1 MSSAGKSSG
10 PRALRAAVVVD
21 DKLYD
26 EVHQSSPEPVTI
38 GSAIANRFL
47 VFGAGTPRAHKI
59 FDVEDGA
66 YVLDLPDGIKG
77 EISIRG
83 KSTSVSKLRRRQEG
97 KSLRL
102 RLDPSARGKLRLGE
116 CTLLFHFVDPAK
128 VEPKPPFPPDL
139 KPDPRAMFSSLDLAT
154 LGAVLMLLG
163 PIFIYS
169 SVKERDLT
177 IEPEVDE
184 RFLRVMSIPP
194 KKKEEKPPEE
204 EEEDKLLALEEEDK
218 VKEKDEI
225 KVEKMLETNKK
236 FSAEAV
242 AKARGVGV
250 LRALG
255 TYGGEGEGT
264 VFDVIQSTENNIG
277 ELFAMGMT
285 KTISA
290 DGEDVSAYVPGG
302 EGMSAAGAVV
312 GTKGFEV
319 SDDAPELEGLD
330 KQERRIKSS
339 VKASDADV
347 LGDVDKRAVQA
358 TIRRRMS
365 ALQNCYNRALRTNP
379 GLSGKMTYTIA
390 ISVMGAVTSV
400 NVDEDTVRDPSVTSC
415 TVAKIKGWR
424 FPTEGAEEAA
434 EVTFTVVFSGET

>member
-10 PRALRAAVVVD
+10 RRALRAAVVVD

-47 VFGAGTPRAHKI
+47 VFGAGIPRAHTI

-66 YVLDLPDGIKG
+66 YVLDLPDGVKG
-77 EISIRG
+77 ELSIRG

-102 RLDPSARGKLRLGE
+102 RLDSSARGKLRLGE
-116 CTLLFHFVDPAK
+116 CTLLFHFVEPAK

-139 KPDPRAMFSSLDLAT
+139 KADPRTMFSSLDLAT

-184 RFLRVMSIPP
+184 RFLRVMAIPP

-204 EEEDKLLALEEEDK
+204 EEDKLLALEEDDK
-218 VKEKDEI
+218 VKEKKDEI

-264 VFDVIQSTENNIG
+264 VFDVIQSTENNLG

-285 KTISA
+285 KTVGA

-319 SDDAPELEGLD
+319 SDDAPDLEGLD
-330 KQERRIKSS
+330 KQERKIKSS

>member
-1 MSSAGKSSG
+1 MTTAGRTSG
-10 PRALRAAVVVD
+10 RKALRAAVVVD

-26 EVHQSSPEPVTI
+26 EVHQSAPEPITV

-47 VFGAGTPRAHKI
+47 VFGSGTPKTHRL

-66 YVLDLPDGIKG
+66 YVIDLPAGARG
-77 EISIRG
+77 EITLRG
-83 KSTSVSKLRRRQEG
+83 KTTTVSRLRRRQEG
-97 KSLRL
+97 GALRL
-102 RLDPSARGKLRLGE
+102 RLDPSARGKLQLGE

-128 VEPKPPFPPDL
+128 VEPKPPFPADL
-139 KPDPRAMFSSLDLAT
+139 KADPRAMFSSLDLAT

-163 PIFIYS
+163 PLFVYS

-177 IEPEVDE
+177 IEPEIDE
-184 RFLRVMSIPP
+184 RFLRVMAIPP
-194 KKKEEKPPEE
+194 KKKDEPPPE
-204 EEEDKLLALEEEDK
+204 EEEDKLLATEEDDK
-218 VKEKDEI
+218 VKEKKEEI
-225 KVEKMLETNKK
+225 KVDKVVETNKK
-236 FSAEAV
+236 FSSEALE
-242 AKARGVGV
+242 KARGVGV

-264 VFDVIQSTENNIG
+264 VFDVIQSTENNLG

-285 KTISA
+285 KTIDA
-290 DGEDVSAYVPGG
+290 DDGDVSGFVPGG
-302 EGMSAAGAVV
+302 AGVSAVGAAV
-312 GTKGFEV
+312 GTKGFDV
-319 SDDAPELEGLD
+319 SDDAPELAGLD
-330 KQERRIKSS
+330 KSERKIKSS
-339 VKASDADV
+339 VKASEADV
-347 LGDVDKRAVQA
+347 LGDVNKRAVQA
-358 TIRRRMS
+358 TIRQRMS

-434 EVTFTVVFSGET
+434 EVTFTVVFSGEV

>member
-1 MSSAGKSSG
+1 
-10 PRALRAAVVVD
+10 
-21 DKLYD
+21 
-26 EVHQSSPEPVTI
+26 VTI

-242 AKARGVGV
+242 AKLKAGRVQRHVADKCVQFHGGMGYVEENWPARFFRDTR
-250 LRALG
+250 LWSI
-255 TYGGEGEGT
+255 GGG
-264 VFDVIQSTENNIG
+264 
-277 ELFAMGMT
+277 
-285 KTISA
+285 A
-290 DGEDVSAYVPGG
+290 D
-302 EGMSAAGAVV
+302 
-312 GTKGFEV
+312 EV
-319 SDDAPELEGLD
+319 
-330 KQERRIKSS
+330 
-339 VKASDADV
+339 
-347 LGDVDKRAVQA
+347 
-358 TIRRRMS
+358 M
-365 ALQNCYNRALRTNP
+365 LRTLARLD
-379 GLSGKMTYTIA
+379 G
-390 ISVMGAVTSV
+390 
-400 NVDEDTVRDPSVTSC
+400 
-415 TVAKIKGWR
+415 
-424 FPTEGAEEAA
+424 FAA
-434 EVTFTVVFSGET
+434 E